1 MDELRY
7 KLDELNTRI
16 ALLQQVINDTN
27 PWSSD
32 MVMLQNRLNAFK
44 IKREALRNRLDKN
57 AKQYKQRVYEPDITV
72 MR

>member
-16 ALLQQVINDTN
+16 ALLQQVINDTS

-57 AKQYKQRVYEPDITV
+57 AKQYKQECMNPI
-72 MR
+72 